1 MNMRERIEASARRAG
16 MPSQEAIAQAC
27 GVTQPAVFALLSGT
41 RPMKALLAKIAE
53 VTGVSEHWLRDGGSH
68 DAPEW
73 ARDPLLLAM
82 ADAQE
87 AVRRLQ
93 AVTAERDQ
101 LRQELA
107 EAKEALAKL
116 ALRIADEPA
125 PVRQAAAPR
134 TGYRI
139 GQTKAPAKVD

>member
-1 MNMRERIEASARRAG
+1 MDLRKRVEAAMRRAG
-16 MPSQEAIAQAC
+16 LNSQQALADAC
-27 GVTQPAVFALLSGT
+27 GVTQPAVFALLSGSS
-41 RPMKALLAKIAE
+41 PMRALLSKIAK
-53 VTGVSEHWLRDGGSH
+53 VTGVSEHWLRDGGSV

-82 ADAQE
+82 TDAQE

-116 ALRIADEPA
+116 ALRLADEPE
-125 PVRQAAAPR
+125 PVRQAATAR

-139 GQTKAPAKVD
+139 GQTKVPVRTR